1 MKLFQV
7 LLTLSQFRVGIASPK
22 CRWANFSGCLHIPPH
37 RFVTRRAFCSRCTLT
52 PQSRH
57 GDTQARFAEFLISG
71 VAACLDGAL
80 ETAAQ
85 TSCGNANLQP
95 WSDWLTQPHSL
106 QALELG
112 EVFCRTQTRQSI
124 PTGSRHV
131 GEPLHWL
138 SVLSGDRMPAVSASP
153 HSFRRKGNIRPRS
166 SDRLRK
172 AKKS

>member
-106 QALELG
+106 QASSWERCSVELKLDNPSQLG
-112 EVFCRTQTRQSI
+112 HVMWVSRY
-124 PTGSRHV
+124 TGYR
-131 GEPLHWL
+131 
-138 SVLSGDRMPAVSASP
+138 
-153 HSFRRKGNIRPRS
+153 SFPGIVCPPSLRRLIRS
-166 SDRLRK
+166 DEKATSDRALPIG
-172 AKKS
+172 